1 MAFAECK
8 FHSKCRMALIK
19 SDLRYIWAHR
29 GLQEIVAKEG
39 GDRRTSDPG
48 YVGPFTADINNPT

>member
-1 MAFAECK
+1 
-8 FHSKCRMALIK
+8 MALIK

-48 YVGPFTADINNPT
+48 YVGPFTADINSPT